1 MKALRWVGGALL
13 AAALGVGAYV
23 GAARAGWLRPD
34 EGTMRARY
42 GTPASQFID
51 VNGQMLHLVDE
62 GPRRADVPVIMLVH
76 GSFASLHMWDGW
88 AGALRGRY
96 RVIRFDRPGMG
107 LSGPQPQGRYDGD
120 GEAELIAQLAVKM
133 KLPPFVLVGTSSAGE
148 GVAHYAAQHGD
159 ALRGVVL
166 ANVAAGPLKL
176 KPHFSP
182 WMKAVL
188 MFDGML
194 GGHHTQ
200 ALWNGVLRMN
210 YADPSRISPE
220 LIREWTELNN
230 RTQGWP
236 RQFGKKPP
244 FAGTP
249 EDMKAIHVPALV
261 LWSDHDPEVPLAID
275 GMQTLERLGSKEKSL
290 SVIKNCGH
298 MMPLECPVASLLP
311 FEAFMRKIAA

>member
-1 MKALRWVGGALL
+1 MRAVRWAGVALL
-13 AAALGVGAYV
+13 TAALGVGAYV
-23 GAARAGWLRPD
+23 GAARTGRLRPD
-34 EGTMRARY
+34 EADMRARY
-42 GTPASQFID
+42 GTSASQFIHVD
-51 VNGQMLHLVDE
+51 GQMLHLVDE
-62 GPRRADVPVIMLVH
+62 GPRRADAPVIMLVH

-88 AGALRGRY
+88 AGALKDRY

-107 LSGPQPQGRYDGD
+107 LSGPQPQGLYDGD
-120 GEAELIAQLAVKM
+120 SEAELITALASKM

-210 YADPSRISPE
+210 YADPSRVSPR
-220 LIREWTELNN
+220 LAREWTELNN
-230 RTQGWP
+230 RAQGWP
-236 RQFGKKPP
+236 RKFRGKPP
-244 FAGTP
+244 FSGTP
-249 EDMKAIHVPALV
+249 EDMKAIRVPALV
-261 LWSDHDPEVPLAID
+261 LWSDRDPEVPLAMD

-290 SVIKNCGH
+290 SVIKDCGH

-311 FEAFMRKIAA
+311 FEAFIRKIAA